1 MGKNSEIKALVNV
14 IRAIGEARRA
24 PRPGSKL
31 LRILMDKPEIRA
43 AQGLFRPE
51 SLPWETL
58 QRKVH
63 RGVRTWHL
71 TVEQADGVCKAALL
85 KIKSL
90 GGIRVMPNGQVGV
103 VYE

>member
-1 MGKNSEIKALVNV
+1 MGKNSEIKSLVNV
-14 IRAIGEARRA
+14 IRAIGEAKKD
-24 PRPGSKL
+24 PKKGSKL
-31 LRILMDKPEIRA
+31 LRVILDKPEIRA

-63 RGVRTWHL
+63 RGTRIWHL
-71 TVEQADGVCKAALL
+71 TVEQAEGVCKAALM

-90 GGIRVMPNGQVGV
+90 GGIQIMPNGQVGV
-103 VYE
+103 FYR